1 MVIIILFL
9 VILSIP
15 TSHEAETTQSILI
28 VLNTK
33 NEVISLCN
41 KISLEKYNMIGIGI
55 ETIETLRHGKKTCN
69 ISCQWYPTI
78 FIRSIGFI
86 IRLII
91 ILYNKE
97 LYLKGIKELQA
108 LGFKKAELNHKLSIW
123 KIKHHYYKLKRI
135 FHINV

>member
-91 ILYNKE
+91 ILSINKQV
-97 LYLKGIKELQA
+97 Y
-108 LGFKKAELNHKLSIW
+108 
-123 KIKHHYYKLKRI
+123 
-135 FHINV
+135 